1 MGPILSDCINTEMNV
16 KLIKLYSLFY
26 TVTPYI
32 VDTAILVGLIDRYF

>member
-26 TVTPYI
+26 YI
-32 VDTAILVGLIDRYF
+32 VDTAILVGLIDIFLSDS